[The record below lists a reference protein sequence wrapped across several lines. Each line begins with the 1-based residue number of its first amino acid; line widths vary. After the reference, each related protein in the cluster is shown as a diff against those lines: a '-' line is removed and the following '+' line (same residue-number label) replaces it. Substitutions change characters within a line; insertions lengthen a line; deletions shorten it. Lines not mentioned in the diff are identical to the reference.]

1 MSSIKVPKLEL
12 EYLMPP
18 NPTKFSK
25 ETVIDA
31 PTMELRETRKLL
43 LEKLCRPQGVSL
55 HCGRTD
61 LENVLVID
69 VIISEYYKDNTCIE
83 YAPRAEESDHW
94 IRLENCP
101 TDFASTKYRK
111 IAK

>member
-1 MSSIKVPKLEL
+1 MSSIKIQ
-12 EYLMPP
+12 MPP
-18 NPTKFSK
+18 NPTEFFK
-25 ETVIDA
+25 A
-31 PTMELRETRKLL
+31 MELRETRRLL

-69 VIISEYYKDNTCIE
+69 VIISEYYKDSTCIE